1 MDRAAGT
8 LERMEQ
14 AIHLARGLRAAGY
27 TEGEINRMVRRGTL
41 TAVRRGAYV
50 EGAPPDDDAARHLL
64 LVRATVPAL
73 AGEAVVSHI
82 SAALLHGLP
91 AWGVPLDVVQATRAR
106 SSSGARRGARVH
118 LHCAP
123 LRTEEIV
130 TVGGIPCTEEARTV
144 VDVARTVPF
153 TQAVVVADA
162 ALRRTRSAPPLVSR
176 EDLRAALENA
186 VGWPGVPAARRVV
199 AFADGRSG
207 SVGESRSRVAIAAA
221 GLPPPVLQYEVW
233 AAGRRRIGWTDFGWP
248 RLRTV
253 GEFDGRVKYGRLL
266 KPGEEPGD
274 AVYAEKLR
282 EDDLRDQDLEVV
294 RWTWPEIDH
303 FDAVAERLR
312 RRFDRA

>member
-1 MDRAAGT
+1 
-8 LERMEQ
+8 
-14 AIHLARGLRAAGY
+14 
-27 TEGEINRMVRRGTL
+27 MVRRGTL
-41 TAVRRGAYV
+41 TTVRRGAYV

-64 LVRATVPAL
+64 LVRATMFEL
-73 AGEAVVSHI
+73 AGDAVVSHI

-91 AWGVPLDVVQATRAR
+91 VWGVPLDVIHATRDR
-106 SSSGARRGARVH
+106 SRSGARRGSGVH

-123 LRTEEIV
+123 LHAEEIV
-130 TVGGIPCTEEARTV
+130 TVGGIPCTDTARTV

-153 TQAVVVADA
+153 EQAVVVADA
-162 ALRRTRSAPPLVSR
+162 ALRRTRSAPPLVNR
-176 EDLRAALENA
+176 DALRGALRNAA
-186 VGWPGVPAARRVV
+186 GWRGVPAARRAL
-199 AFADGRSG
+199 AFADGRG
-207 SVGESRSRVAIAAA
+207 ESVGESRSRVAIAVA

-248 RLRTV
+248 KLRTV

-282 EDDLRDQDLEVV
+282 EDDLRDQDLAVV
-294 RWTWPEIDH
+294 RWTWPELDH
-303 FDAVAERLR
+303 FDPVAERLR